1 MHEKKRMVLVLSFC
15 AQPVCGKKSMSNI
28 LKNHSMYPVCLN
40 ISGKLCIIVG
50 GGRVAE
56 RKVRGVLTGGGSVRV
71 ISPVVTTKL
80 QHLAEQERIEWRQ
93 KTYDAADLQG
103 AFLVFAATDI
113 ADVQRALS
121 RDAQAAG
128 LLINR
133 ADAPEACDF
142 QTPASIRRGDLT
154 ISVATNGK
162 SPALAAMVRRQLEH
176 DFGEEYTLLT
186 ALMAMLRDDI
196 LMEEDWER
204 KKILFQQ
211 ILHDDI
217 VDWIR
222 DNHWDRIRQHLH
234 TVLGHSVEV
243 DPDSLRKEGA

>member
-1 MHEKKRMVLVLSFC
+1 
-15 AQPVCGKKSMSNI
+15 
-28 LKNHSMYPVCLN
+28 MYPVCLN
-40 ISGKLCIIVG
+40 ISRKLCVVVG

-56 RKVRGVLTGGGSVRV
+56 RKVRGVLTGGGWVRV
-71 ISPVVTTKL
+71 ISPAVTTAL
-80 QHLAEQERIEWRQ
+80 QLLAEQERIEWRQ

-113 ADVQRALS
+113 AEVQNALS
-121 RDAQAAG
+121 HDTQAAG

-142 QTPASIRRGDLT
+142 QIPASIRRGDLT
-154 ISVATNGK
+154 ISVATNGR
-162 SPALAAMVRRQLEH
+162 SPALAAMVRRRLEH
-176 DFGEEYTLLT
+176 DFGEEYVLLT

-204 KKILFQQ
+204 KKFFFQR

-222 DNHWDRIRQHLH
+222 NNHWDRVRQHLQA
-234 TVLGHSVEV
+234 VLGRPVEV
-243 DPDSLRKEGA
+243 DPDLLRKEGA